1 MVVILS
7 LSQEN
12 RIQLHVCKKNYLNR
26 LISTAVAI
34 ILLSWLLL
42 LEIWVLV
49 LGSQAP
55 VARHFWKKQ
64 RRCTLPISTVSS
76 FPPCR
81 GGLGERD
88 PGWETLETRRDKV
101 G

>member
-1 MVVILS
+1 METGDSGRSGPSRWISPLIRLKQQLS
-7 LSQEN
+7 ARTHGFKSHFTQ
-12 RIQLHVCKKNYLNR
+12 RCI
-26 LISTAVAI
+26 
-34 ILLSWLLL
+34 
-42 LEIWVLV
+42 IWVLV